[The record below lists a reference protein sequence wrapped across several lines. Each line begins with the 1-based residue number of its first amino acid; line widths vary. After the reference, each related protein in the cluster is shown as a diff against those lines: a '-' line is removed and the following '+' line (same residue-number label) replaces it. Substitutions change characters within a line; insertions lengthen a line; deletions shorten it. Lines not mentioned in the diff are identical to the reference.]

1 MRYHRLNG
9 AEVARLR
16 EAMGVTQADLAERL
30 GVTAS
35 MLSQIENGHKQP
47 SPPVAFRLAA
57 LLGVKIPDIA
67 EPVQAAS

>member
-9 AEVARLR
+9 ATVAKLR
-16 EAMGVTQADLAERL
+16 EAKGITQADLAERV

-47 SPPVAFRLAA
+47 SPPVAFRLATA
-57 LLGVKIPDIA
+57 LSVGIADIA
-67 EPVQAAS
+67 EPVAS